1 MKARRKDS
9 ELYHSIKSEVLCD
22 WTQFWNSGVQ
32 ETGQKTK
39 WCDHIRGDKDSKLL
53 VKEIGDWP

>member
-32 ETGQKTK
+32 ETGQKNK
-39 WCDHIRGDKDSKLL
+39 WCDHIRG
-53 VKEIGDWP
+53 